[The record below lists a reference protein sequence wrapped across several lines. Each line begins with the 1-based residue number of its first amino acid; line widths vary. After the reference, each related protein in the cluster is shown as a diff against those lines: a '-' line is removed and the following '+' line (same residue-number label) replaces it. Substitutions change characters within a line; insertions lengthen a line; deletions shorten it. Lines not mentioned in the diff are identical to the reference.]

1 MDEILQIR
9 RAHPEESGFLTD
21 LAMRS
26 KAHWP
31 YDRAFLEDV
40 RPDLT
45 LRPEK
50 FMPDFHV
57 YILEAAG
64 KPVGFCSL
72 VPIDPGTVELDDL
85 FIEPDD
91 IGKGYGQRLWD
102 YAVSVARDLGF
113 QRIVL
118 VSDPYAEA
126 FYARQGAVCI
136 GEKTSAIREGRVL
149 PVMEYQLSG

>member
-1 MDEILQIR
+1 MDEALQIR

-72 VPIDPGTVELDDL
+72 VPVDRETVELEDL
-85 FIEPDD
+85 FIEPDC
-91 IGKGYGQRLWD
+91 IGKGYGKRLWN
-102 YAVSVARDLGF
+102 YAVNLARDLGF
-113 QRIVL
+113 ARIVL
-118 VSDPYAEA
+118 VSDPYAEP

-136 GEKTSAIREGRVL
+136 GEKTSSIREGRVL
-149 PVMEYQLSG
+149 PVMEFCLGE

>member
-1 MDEILQIR
+1 MDRSLRIR

-26 KAHWP
+26 KAHWA
-31 YDRAFLEDV
+31 YDRAFLEDIK
-40 RPDLT
+40 PDLT
-45 LRPEK
+45 FRPER

-57 YILEAAG
+57 YILEAEG

-72 VPIDPGTVELDDL
+72 APVDPGTVELDDL
-85 FIEPDD
+85 FIEPED

-113 QRIVL
+113 LRIVL
-118 VSDPYAEA
+118 VSDPYAEP
-126 FYARQGAVCI
+126 FYARQGAVRI

-149 PVMEYQLSG
+149 PVMEYQLSE